1 VLVDEAI
8 PPSISPDCICLNEST
23 PCFALSSACDFILT
37 DKFIPLLFDD
47 VSTSFTSFLAP
58 NFTSPLFILI
68 FPCIKFVA
76 VISAPLLRLVP
87 SPNTRLDLAFVKSF
101 SFNLLSDFPYPI
113 EKPPLPIPP
122 LNPFFFSSSEYELR
136 SSLESVV
143 SFPATKLL
151 SPRTKLLPTRFT
163 SPLIIPLFST

>member
-1 VLVDEAI
+1 MKLYL
-8 PPSISPDCICLNEST
+8 PNFICLNDST
-23 PCFALSSACDFILT
+23 PCFALSTASDFILT
-37 DKFIPLLFDD
+37 DKLDPLLFDD

-76 VISAPLLRLVP
+76 VISAPLLRVVP

-113 EKPPLPIPP
+113 EKPEFPIPP
-122 LNPFFFSSSEYELR
+122 LNPFFFSSSEYELW

-143 SFPATKLL
+143 TFPPTKLSL
-151 SPRTKLLPTRFT
+151 PRTKLLPTRFT
-163 SPLIIPLFST
+163 SPFIVPLSST